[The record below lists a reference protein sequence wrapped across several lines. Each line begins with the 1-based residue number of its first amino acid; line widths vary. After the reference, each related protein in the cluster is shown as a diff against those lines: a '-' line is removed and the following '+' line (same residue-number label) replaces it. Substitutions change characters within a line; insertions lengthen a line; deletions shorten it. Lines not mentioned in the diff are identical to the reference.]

1 MNQLFIFKA
10 VVIFL
15 TVVVS
20 VMYVLLVDAF
30 MIRVKDKSDTI
41 ESHANYESFA
51 SQFYIRSLA

>member
-30 MIRVKDKSDTI
+30 MIPVKDKSDTI
-41 ESHANYESFA
+41 
-51 SQFYIRSLA
+51 

>member
-20 VMYVLLVDAF
+20 VMCVLLVDAF

-41 ESHANYESFA
+41 
-51 SQFYIRSLA
+51 